1 MGIPT
6 SQNPDTLEGLENWL
20 SVGIHTILAE
30 LPHST
35 EPELRKLRRTR
46 TDFGRASALE
56 LLRGVL
62 RSREVLRPSD
72 PRLSLNS
79 TRMNLGVL

>member
-20 SVGIHTILAE
+20 SVGIRKILAE

-35 EPELRKLRRTR
+35 EPELRKLRA
-46 TDFGRASALE
+46 RATPRCPEKSGSPPA
-56 LLRGVL
+56 
-62 RSREVLRPSD
+62 LRPS
-72 PRLSLNS
+72 PLSQFYKNE
-79 TRMNLGVL
+79 LGSAIGG